1 MNLYRI
7 ETKYLADANL
17 TDEALKSKV
26 EDMGEVGI
34 THGLVADQEGNIYL
48 TTSLDYS
55 IRRLTPEGKL
65 EIVVQDPRLLWPDSL
80 GVGSDGYLY
89 FSCAQ
94 MQLLPQ
100 WNGGKDLVQYPYE
113 VYRVKV
119 L

>member
-1 MNLYRI
+1 M
-7 ETKYLADANL
+7 EGF
-17 TDEALKSKV
+17 V

-34 THGLVADQEGNIYL
+34 THGLVTDVKGNIYL
-48 TTSLDYS
+48 TTSLDYTVK
-55 IRRLTPEGKL
+55 RLTPEGKL
-65 EIVVQDPRLLWPDSL
+65 EVVTQDSRVLWPDSM

-94 MQLLPQ
+94 MQLLPN
-100 WNGGKDLVQYPYE
+100 WNNGQDLVKYPYQ